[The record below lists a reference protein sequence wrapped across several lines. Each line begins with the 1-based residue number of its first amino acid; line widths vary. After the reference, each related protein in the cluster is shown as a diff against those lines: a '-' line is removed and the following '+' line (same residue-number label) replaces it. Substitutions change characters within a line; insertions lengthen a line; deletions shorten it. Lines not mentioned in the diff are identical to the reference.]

1 MDTLLHDVRF
11 ATRFLF
17 RNRLFAAAS
26 AGILALGISL
36 TATLF
41 AIVNGALIE
50 PWPYRGYD
58 RIVTFR
64 GTYPTQGRSGFSL
77 WSVPE
82 IDDLRQLTDV
92 FEYVIAGDARDV
104 NLTYAGRPE
113 RVRAAVITPNT
124 FAMLHVPAYL
134 GRVLTDADA
143 APSAAPVV
151 VVSFGFWKT
160 YLGADPRIVGE
171 TLRTPDGTYQIAG
184 VMPQSFVFW
193 DRDLWMPLR
202 LDESDA
208 LGDRR
213 YYVQAQLRPHVSLV
227 AARARL
233 RLFCARLAA
242 DHPDHPE
249 YAGLGISINTLVD
262 DVLRDLRP
270 TLYLLLAAVGLVLL
284 VAVANLANMTIAKAT
299 TRSGE
304 FAVRRALG
312 GTAWQL
318 SRQLLV
324 ESGLIGVAGGLAGA
338 AAAAFLLAELLTL
351 IPFGEV
357 PAEAH
362 IVLDWRIVIAAT
374 VCAVGCGLLVGVAP
388 AMRAAV
394 LDPGVLL
401 KQSDTR
407 TGSRLGHRWRSAS
420 VAAQLALAAVV
431 LGVAASAWSTL
442 RAAVSRDPGYRA
454 AGVWTAR
461 IALPSAETATR
472 DGAATYAR
480 ILDAVRGSAGITDV
494 ALAST
499 LPVGDVPTVLVSP
512 ENVASTQRLAS
523 LDSMLIVVSPGFFR
537 LLDVPLVEGR
547 VLTDRDDSTKP
558 SVVVVSRALARR
570 LWPDGRAV
578 GRRLTLGRSGDAV
591 DALVVGV
598 VGDVDAFGDVRGVRP
613 AVFEPIAQRP
623 PVTVAIA
630 VRTIDPARALEDV
643 DAAVRRVDPNLPVY
657 EPEMLAHTQIAALG
671 SRLLAVTVLG
681 VFAAAVLA
689 ISAVGTYAL
698 VSQSVQERAQ
708 ELRIRLTFGAEPRQ
722 LLRRELA
729 RMARFVALSVGA
741 GSIGAIAA
749 LRVLSASY
757 QGFAKP
763 VLLPLAAS
771 AVLLLALSL
780 VATAIPASQASRL
793 DGLQRL

>member
-1 MDTLLHDVRF
+1 
-11 ATRFLF
+11 
-17 RNRLFAAAS
+17 
-26 AGILALGISL
+26 
-36 TATLF
+36 
-41 AIVNGALIE
+41 
-50 PWPYRGYD
+50 
-58 RIVTFR
+58 
-64 GTYPTQGRSGFSL
+64 
-77 WSVPE
+77 
-82 IDDLRQLTDV
+82 
-92 FEYVIAGDARDV
+92 
-104 NLTYAGRPE
+104 
-113 RVRAAVITPNT
+113 
-124 FAMLHVPAYL
+124 
-134 GRVLTDADA
+134 
-143 APSAAPVV
+143 
-151 VVSFGFWKT
+151 
-160 YLGADPRIVGE
+160 
-171 TLRTPDGTYQIAG
+171 
-184 VMPQSFVFW
+184 
-193 DRDLWMPLR
+193 
-202 LDESDA
+202 
-208 LGDRR
+208 
-213 YYVQAQLRPHVSLV
+213 
-227 AARARL
+227 
-233 RLFCARLAA
+233 
-242 DHPDHPE
+242 
-249 YAGLGISINTLVD
+249 
-262 DVLRDLRP
+262 
-270 TLYLLLAAVGLVLL
+270 
-284 VAVANLANMTIAKAT
+284 
-299 TRSGE
+299 
-304 FAVRRALG
+304 
-312 GTAWQL
+312 
-318 SRQLLV
+318 
-324 ESGLIGVAGGLAGA
+324 
-338 AAAAFLLAELLTL
+338 
-351 IPFGEV
+351 
-357 PAEAH
+357 
-362 IVLDWRIVIAAT
+362 
-374 VCAVGCGLLVGVAP
+374 
-388 AMRAAV
+388 
-394 LDPGVLL
+394 
-401 KQSDTR
+401 
-407 TGSRLGHRWRSAS
+407 
-420 VAAQLALAAVV
+420 
-431 LGVAASAWSTL
+431 
-442 RAAVSRDPGYRA
+442 
-454 AGVWTAR
+454 
-461 IALPSAETATR
+461 
-472 DGAATYAR
+472 
-480 ILDAVRGSAGITDV
+480 
-494 ALAST
+494 
-499 LPVGDVPTVLVSP
+499 
-512 ENVASTQRLAS
+512 
-523 LDSMLIVVSPGFFR
+523 MLIVVSPGFFR

-722 LLRRELA
+722 LLRRELV